1 VVVPPSVTARAYSWS
16 GDPARDLAASPN
28 WLIELVRKKP
38 SISERAVAAIKPL
51 TDSSAN
57 SWTKAYGFAALGREI
72 AALGA
77 TSPGGRNHALNR
89 AAFRLFQLVAG
100 GELGNAEVFNGLI
113 DACHRNGLMGDDGER
128 SVRATIRSA
137 ATAGLKFPRSRRGM
151 AA

>member
-89 AAFRLFQLVAG
+89 AVSPA
-100 GELGNAEVFNGLI
+100 I
-113 DACHRNGLMGDDGER
+113 
-128 SVRATIRSA
+128 ST
-137 ATAGLKFPRSRRGM
+137 RRRR
-151 AA
+151 